1 MKKNSETPVN
11 SIERLH
17 LRESFDKL
25 QSSTFEGNQ
34 FLKKYADFNESSYS
48 TVAQLLL
55 EGAAL
60 RDEAVSSWCKNCQ
73 KLITKE
79 MPIGMQVGYA
89 LDEAQNTVFGKSLNE
104 ELKFLT
110 YYSEQDLK
118 DAIGNGVLQE
128 SIDISPRLRSLHES
142 LTKTNT
148 VAAINSPTHISFH
161 PISYIHESLG
171 KQYFMLEGKTLCFD
185 SEKIYEAEAPT
196 SEFTQVNGAIQE
208 LPFDY
213 KNNIFSISMLPGTV
227 NITKKG
233 KVTINGQEVSSKEF
247 VGAIS
252 SAISE
257 CLDEQKKR
265 YNARMAD
272 NICLVM
278 ENYDKLCE
286 LDNIDTCLNK
296 ATNESVSFIKHTNSY
311 YIFENLSSGT
321 SLQEHLTIN
330 ESLKYMK
337 EHTGIDLF
345 ERHKSIVMN
354 EQRDIAKIREMLKE
368 QEDVELELKK
378 ALKIC
383 EDELA
388 ILNMDAPNRFD
399 VEGDI
404 RRINEELEVCQQ
416 YIKSYKEIL
425 SSAN

>member
-185 SEKIYEAEAPT
+185 SEKIY
-196 SEFTQVNGAIQE
+196 
-208 LPFDY
+208 
-213 KNNIFSISMLPGTV
+213 
-227 NITKKG
+227 
-233 KVTINGQEVSSKEF
+233 
-247 VGAIS
+247 
-252 SAISE
+252 
-257 CLDEQKKR
+257 
-265 YNARMAD
+265 ARM
-272 NICLVM
+272 
-278 ENYDKLCE
+278 
-286 LDNIDTCLNK
+286 
-296 ATNESVSFIKHTNSY
+296 S
-311 YIFENLSSGT
+311 
-321 SLQEHLTIN
+321 
-330 ESLKYMK
+330 
-337 EHTGIDLF
+337 
-345 ERHKSIVMN
+345 
-354 EQRDIAKIREMLKE
+354 AK
-368 QEDVELELKK
+368 
-378 ALKIC
+378 
-383 EDELA
+383 
-388 ILNMDAPNRFD
+388 
-399 VEGDI
+399 
-404 RRINEELEVCQQ
+404 
-416 YIKSYKEIL
+416 
-425 SSAN
+425 